1 MNTKQARDRAGEI
14 LRDTDH
20 YVRENPVPVI
30 LGAVAVGFIV
40 GLAVRSLEH
49 ERKAA
54 PIQDALDDLRTLL
67 LPIAKR
73 GRKAYAHATDA
84 MRDAAEQAAGRVRD
98 IDLDD
103 YAEPMAGWWR
113 RIWS

>member
-1 MNTKQARDRAGEI
+1 MNTEQARQKAGEI
-14 LRDTDH
+14 FRESDH

-30 LGAVAVGFIV
+30 LGAVAVGFVI

-54 PIQDALDDLRTLL
+54 PIHDALDDLRAFLK
-67 LPIAKR
+67 PFAKR
-73 GRKAYAHATDA
+73 GRSAYSHASDA
-84 MRDAAEQAAGRVRD
+84 VRD
-98 IDLDD
+98 FDVDD

-113 RIWS
+113 KMWS